1 MDINGKKISKQSVP
15 IVHHVTIPCSESL
28 LVSSSEGAVAAKV
41 PHLAALGTFLLFL
54 GVVLYLPT
62 CFDALGILLPMC
74 VSVFFEVRDYLPNG
88 ILLFGPPWDMI
99 PHLQCNPVICISS
112 FQHLLPLHKLD
123 VLEGPLGVEVCNLLN
138 GEQLLLLP
146 LVICVQGGQSGLI
159 S

>member
-1 MDINGKKISKQSVP
+1 MVRRLVSKSVP

-28 LVSSSEGAVAAKV
+28 LVSSSEGTVAAKV
-41 PHLAALGTFLLFL
+41 PSLVALSTFLRFL
-54 GVVLYLPT
+54 GVILYLPT

-74 VSVFFEVRDYLPNG
+74 VSALSEARDYLPNG
-88 ILLFGPPWDMI
+88 ILLLGPPWDMI

-112 FQHLLPLHKLD
+112 LQHLLPLHKFD
-123 VLEGPLGVEVCNLLN
+123 VLEGPLGVEACNFLN

-146 LVICVQGGQSGLI
+146 LVICMQGSQSGLI